1 MQSQSQP
8 LCLFY
13 TPPSEGISLALRA
26 IIIIHLISPNNYASS
41 DIFVAVFLRFVRRD
55 KKSRSKHE
63 KHHILRTRQQV
74 PNGCSCMNSSNL
86 NIWWFYASRGAPQFT
101 IITPLQRFPCFWPPR
116 DWFIRL
122 IFVSTQW
129 RERDVKKLKM
139 FSNPIMI
146 LPAPRPPIHP
156 PGNNCCNLTQRGG
169 FLNPPHCITSGRP
182 FWHFAGDNLL
192 TWKPSNLTPLCRQ
205 HVASAL
211 GAITIWQVEAQLGAI
226 TIWQVEAQCQ
236 DIQACRSQ
244 LHARCYRFEVIWSNC
259 QL

>member
-1 MQSQSQP
+1 M
-8 LCLFY
+8 LFSLPFY
-13 TPPSEGISLALRA
+13 YDLLEG
-26 IIIIHLISPNNYASS
+26 
-41 DIFVAVFLRFVRRD
+41 VET
-55 KKSRSKHE
+55 SRSKHE

-74 PNGCSCMNSSNL
+74 PNGCSCMDSSNL

-211 GAITIWQVEAQLGAI
+211 GAITIWQVEAQLGVI

>member
-1 MQSQSQP
+1 MFMP
-8 LCLFY
+8 LVIFSLPF
-13 TPPSEGISLALRA
+13 SFDLLEG
-26 IIIIHLISPNNYASS
+26 
-41 DIFVAVFLRFVRRD
+41 VE
-55 KKSRSKHE
+55 KSRSKHE

-74 PNGCSCMNSSNL
+74 PNGCSCMDSSNL

-139 FSNPIMI
+139 FSSPIMI

-211 GAITIWQVEAQLGAI
+211 GAITIWQVEAQ
-226 TIWQVEAQCQ
+226 CQ